1 MTPTPDFDDAVLG
14 AGLPDAAHAALQ
26 EAGAHRGD
34 EPRAMAALMRARRL
48 APDHPAVLIALYRHH
63 FYGHRWAIAR
73 DVARQALVAGA
84 AALGLPSVWRE
95 VPPAALPGTATDP
108 RTRFYLFALKGYAYL
123 SLRLADP
130 DEATAA
136 LALLRRLDPSDHVGG
151 GVLES
156 VRLRAARNAPGD
168 EPDDTA
174 DESPATPR
182 GWPTPAPHRLE
193 AAHG

>member
-1 MTPTPDFDDAVLG
+1 MTPPPDFDDAVLG
-14 AGLPDAAHAALQ
+14 AGLPADVQAALQ
-26 EAGAHRGD
+26 EAGAHRSD

-48 APDHPAVLIALYRHH
+48 APEHPAVLIALYRHH
-63 FYGHRWAIAR
+63 FYGHRWSIAR

-84 AALGLPSVWRE
+84 AALGLPALWRE
-95 VPPAALPGTATDP
+95 VPPEPLAGSATDP

-130 DEATAA
+130 GDAADA
-136 LALLRRLDPSDHVGG
+136 LALLRRLDPRDDVGG

-156 VRLRAARNAPGD
+156 VRLRAERGAGDADPDEAP
-168 EPDDTA
+168 A
-174 DESPATPR
+174 APR
-182 GWPTPAPHRLE
+182 GWPTTDRTLE